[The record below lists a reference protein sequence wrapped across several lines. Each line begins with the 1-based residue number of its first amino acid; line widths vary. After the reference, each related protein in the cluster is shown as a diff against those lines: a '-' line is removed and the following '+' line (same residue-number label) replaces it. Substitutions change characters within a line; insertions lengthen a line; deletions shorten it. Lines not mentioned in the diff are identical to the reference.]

1 MFEQVIKSVIGY
13 VIPAIIGFLVAW
25 FINYRKKNDSL
36 KTGVKILLQSNL
48 TNTYFY
54 YEPFKKIPDYV
65 YRNFLNQLSAYEGLE
80 GDDYIHTIAE
90 HMKHWEITR
99 TDILKDE

>member
-13 VIPAIIGFLVAW
+13 VIPAVIGFLVAW

-36 KTGVKILLQSNL
+36 KNGVKILLQSNL
-48 TNTYFY
+48 TTTYFY

-65 YRNFLNQLSAYEGLE
+65 YRNFLNQLGAYEGLE

-90 HMKHWEITR
+90 HMKNWEITR